1 MQFKESHTVS
11 CDVLVIGG
19 GGGGLRAAI
28 EARERGADVL
38 VVSKSRVGYGNNTY
52 LSKAAFSATGWGDP
66 QDGPHVHLK
75 DTVIGGRF
83 LNDQELVALMAEQAG
98 SQVPFLEKC
107 GVIFWKKEGKVRV
120 SKAAGHSFAR
130 HVHASARVGSEI
142 ILPLKAYAKG
152 IGVRFG
158 DKVFV
163 TKLFSS
169 GGQIAGASG
178 VTEKGIFQNFEAPCV
193 ILATGGFANV
203 YLHTNNAPGI
213 TGDGQAL
220 AYELGLPIKDMEFVQ
235 FYPTATGK
243 LGRSILLYEVFVLGA
258 GAKLKNARGEDILEK
273 YGLTDPMGLTRDRLA
288 RTIMREIAEGLDIEG
303 GVIMDLSP
311 IPESKMAR
319 LVPLLPSKR
328 SVGRKAFIVS
338 PTTHFCMGGV
348 IIDKNAETSLPGLF
362 VAGELGVGIHGA
374 NRLAGN
380 ALCEVFTMGQIAGRA
395 AVQRVGEMETQ
406 KMPRDEIAAEKAR
419 LESLFVHGKQGPKT
433 QSRLLKEVMW
443 QKAGIVRDRGSLEEV
458 LQRIEVFRSLDS
470 KSQVANWAQLI
481 RHLEFQNML
490 LVSEMVCRAG
500 LLRTESRG
508 SHYRSDYPKEDN
520 DRWLKNII
528 LRRGEHGMHLESI
541 PVFLD
546 VIVPEEGGQSA

>member
-1 MQFKESHTVS
+1 MHFKKFHTVS

-19 GGGGLRAAI
+19 GGSGLRAAI
-28 EARERGADVL
+28 EAKESGADVL

-52 LSKAAFSATGWGDP
+52 VSKAAFSATGLGDP
-66 QDGPHVHLK
+66 KDGPNVHLK

-83 LNDQELVALMAEQAG
+83 LNDQKLVALMTEQAG

-120 SKAAGHSFAR
+120 VKAAGHSFAR
-130 HVHASARVGSEI
+130 HVHAERRVGSEL
-142 ILPLKAYAKG
+142 ILPLKAYAKR

-163 TKLFSS
+163 TRLFPS
-169 GGQIAGASG
+169 GDRIAGASG
-178 VTEKGIFQNFEAPCV
+178 VTEDGIFQILAAKCV
-193 ILATGGFANV
+193 VLATGGFANV

-258 GAKLKNARGEDILEK
+258 GAKLKNAKGEDIIEK
-273 YGLTDPMGLTRDRLA
+273 HGLSDPMVLTRDRLA
-288 RTIMREIAEGLDIEG
+288 RAIMGEIAEGLDVEG

-311 IPESKMAR
+311 IPEGKMAK
-319 LVPLLPSKR
+319 LGPLFPSKR
-328 SVGRKAFIVS
+328 SMDRKAFIVS

-348 IIDKNAETSLPGLF
+348 IMDKNAETSVPGLF
-362 VAGELGVGIHGA
+362 AVGEVGVGIHGA

-380 ALCEVFTMGQIAGRA
+380 ALCEVFTMGHIAGREA
-395 AVQRVGEMETQ
+395 ARRLGEMGTP
-406 KMPRDEIAAEKAR
+406 KIPHDEISAEKAR
-419 LESLFVHGKQGPKT
+419 LESLFTHGRRDPKT
-433 QSRLLKEVMW
+433 LSRLLKEVMW
-443 QKAGIVRDRGSLEEV
+443 QKAGIVRHRDSLEGM
-458 LQRIEVFRSLDS
+458 LQSIEAFRSPDS
-470 KSQVANWAQLI
+470 KPQVTKWMQLI
-481 RHLEFQNML
+481 RYLELQNML
-490 LVSEMVCRAG
+490 LVSEMVCRAA

-508 SHYRSDYPKEDN
+508 SHYRSDYPEEDN
-520 DRWLKNII
+520 NDWLKNIV
-528 LRRGEHGMHLESI
+528 LHKGESGMRLEAV
-541 PVFLD
+541 PVSLD
-546 VIVPEEGGQSA
+546 AIVPEGDKEIA

>member
-52 LSKAAFSATGWGDP
+52 VSKAAFSATGWGDP
-66 QDGPHVHLK
+66 EDGPQVHLK

-83 LNDQELVALMAEQAG
+83 LNDQNLVALMAEQAG

-120 SKAAGHSFAR
+120 AKAAGHSFAR
-130 HVHASARVGSEI
+130 HVHAARRVGSEL
-142 ILPLKAYAKG
+142 ILPLKAYAKR

-158 DKVFV
+158 DRVFV
-163 TKLFSS
+163 TKLLSS
-169 GGQIAGASG
+169 GDRIAGAFG
-178 VTEKGIFQNFEAPCV
+178 VTENGVFQVFAAQCV

-258 GAKLKNARGEDILEK
+258 GAKLKNAKGEDIIEK
-273 YGLTDPMGLTRDRLA
+273 HGLSDPMVLTRDRLA
-288 RTIMREIAEGLDIEG
+288 RAIMGEIAKGLDVEG
-303 GVIMDLSP
+303 GVIMDLNP
-311 IPESKMAR
+311 IPEGKIAR
-319 LVPLLPSKR
+319 LGPLFPSKR
-328 SVGRKAFIVS
+328 SVDRKAFIVS

-348 IIDKNAETSLPGLF
+348 IMDKNTETSVPGLF
-362 VAGELGVGIHGA
+362 AVGEVGAGIHGA

-380 ALCEVFTMGQIAGRA
+380 ALCEVFTMGHIAGKGA
-395 AVQRVGEMETQ
+395 AQRFGEMRTP
-406 KMPRDEIAAEKAR
+406 KLPRDEISAEKAR
-419 LESLFVHGKQGPKT
+419 LESLFTRGRQDPKT
-433 QSRLLKEVMW
+433 LSRLLKEVMW
-443 QKAGIVRDRGSLEEV
+443 QKAGIVRYRGSLEEM
-458 LQRIEVFRSLDS
+458 LQRIEAFRSPDS
-470 KSQVANWAQLI
+470 RFQVTTWTQLI
-481 RHLEFQNML
+481 RYLEFQNML
-490 LVSEMVCRAG
+490 LISEMICRAA

-508 SHYRSDYPKEDN
+508 SHYRSDYPEEDN
-520 DRWLKNII
+520 SNWLKNIV
-528 LRRGEHGMHLESI
+528 LRK
-541 PVFLD
+541 
-546 VIVPEEGGQSA
+546 EEGGMRLEAVPVSLDVLGPE

>member
-38 VVSKSRVGYGNNTY
+38 VVSKARVGYGNNTY
-52 LSKAAFSATGWGDP
+52 VSKAAFSATGWGDP
-66 QDGPHVHLK
+66 EDGPHVHLK

-83 LNDQELVALMAEQAG
+83 LNDQKLVALMAEQAG

-120 SKAAGHSFAR
+120 AKAAGHSFAR
-130 HVHASARVGSEI
+130 HVHAARRVGSEL
-142 ILPLKAYAKG
+142 ILPLKAYAKR

-158 DKVFV
+158 DRVFV

-169 GGQIAGASG
+169 GDRIAGAFG
-178 VTEKGIFQNFEAPCV
+178 VTENGIFQIFAAQCV

-258 GAKLKNARGEDILEK
+258 GAKLKNAKGEDIIEK
-273 YGLTDPMGLTRDRLA
+273 HGLSDPMVLTRDRLA
-288 RTIMREIAEGLDIEG
+288 RAIMGEIAKGLDVEG

-311 IPESKMAR
+311 IPEGKTAR
-319 LVPLLPSKR
+319 LGPLFPSKR
-328 SVGRKAFIVS
+328 SVDRKAFIVS

-362 VAGELGVGIHGA
+362 AVGEVGAGIHGA

-380 ALCEVFTMGQIAGRA
+380 ALCEVFTMGHIAGKGA
-395 AVQRVGEMETQ
+395 AQRFGEMGTP
-406 KMPRDEIAAEKAR
+406 KMPRDEISAEKAR
-419 LESLFVHGKQGPKT
+419 LESLFTRGRQDPKT
-433 QSRLLKEVMW
+433 LSRLLKEVMW
-443 QKAGIVRDRGSLEEV
+443 QKAGIVRYRGSLEEM
-458 LQRIEVFRSLDS
+458 LQRIEAFRSPGS
-470 KSQVANWAQLI
+470 KFQVTTWTQLI
-481 RHLEFQNML
+481 RYLEFQNML
-490 LVSEMVCRAG
+490 LISEMICRAA

-508 SHYRSDYPKEDN
+508 SHYRSDYPEEDN
-520 DRWLKNII
+520 SNWLKNIV
-528 LRRGEHGMHLESI
+528 LRKEEGGMRLEAVPISLG
-541 PVFLD
+541 P
-546 VIVPEEGGQSA
+546 IVPEGNKQSP

>member
-1 MQFKESHTVS
+1 MRFKESHTIA

-19 GGGGLRAAI
+19 GGSGLRAAV

-52 LSKAAFSATGWGDP
+52 ISKAAFSATGWGDP
-66 QDGPHVHLK
+66 QDGSHVHLK

-83 LNDQELVALMAEQAG
+83 LNDQKLVALMAEQAS

-120 SKAAGHSFAR
+120 AKAAGHSFAR
-130 HVHASARVGSEI
+130 HVHAERRVGSEL
-142 ILPLKAYAKG
+142 ILPLKAYAKR

-169 GGQIAGASG
+169 GGRIAGASG
-178 VTEKGIFQNFEAPCV
+178 VTENGIFQNFAAQCV

-220 AYELGLPIKDMEFVQ
+220 AYELGLPMKDMEFVQ

-258 GAKLKNARGEDILEK
+258 GAKLKNAKDEDIIEK
-273 YGLTDPMGLTRDRLA
+273 HGLRDPMVLTRDRLA
-288 RTIMREIAEGLDIEG
+288 RTIMQEIADGLDVEG
-303 GVIMDLSP
+303 GLIMDLSP
-311 IPESKMAR
+311 IPEAKMAR
-319 LVPLLPSKR
+319 LGPLFPSKR
-328 SVGRKAFIVS
+328 SVDRKAFIVS

-348 IIDKNAETSLPGLF
+348 IIDKNAETSVPGLF
-362 VAGELGVGIHGA
+362 ATGELGVGIHGA

-395 AVQRVGEMETQ
+395 AVEMLGEMEAP

-419 LESLFVHGKQGPKT
+419 LESLLIHGRQDPKT
-433 QSRLLKEVMW
+433 LSRLLKEVMW
-443 QKAGIVRDRGSLEEV
+443 KKAGIVRHRGSLEEV
-458 LQRIEVFRSLDS
+458 LQRIESLRSPDS
-470 KSQVANWAQLI
+470 KSQVTNWAQLI
-481 RHLEFQNML
+481 RVLEFKNML
-490 LVSEMVCRAG
+490 LVSEMVCRAA

-508 SHYRSDYPKEDN
+508 SHYRSDYPAEDN
-520 DRWLKNII
+520 EHWLKNIV
-528 LRRGEHGMHLESI
+528 LRKGARGMRLE
-541 PVFLD
+541 PVPVSLD
-546 VIVPEEGGQSA
+546 VIVPEESK